1 MSIFKGKSKKNL
13 SPEQVVTQKNK
24 AVAQQWMPV
33 MDINNEL
40 LHLKNG
46 SIVGF
51 IKVQPLNMDLL
62 SKKEQRRKIKSLTE
76 VYNGITRGQQTL
88 TIARPVD
95 LDGYIYRLQ
104 EKKANEETPV
114 KRKIIE
120 QDIKRAIMMSSGGEA
135 VERQF
140 YIIISSRNNKD
151 DMDQDQL
158 RRTCNEI
165 AQELKGAS
173 LSGQVCDDQMI
184 RDLQFLF
191 GNSAQSS
198 VERAPIDNGPF
209 IQAFYNGN
217 DTVNDQ
223 ENEGA

>member
-1 MSIFKGKSKKNL
+1 
-13 SPEQVVTQKNK
+13 
-24 AVAQQWMPV
+24 
-33 MDINNEL
+33 
-40 LHLKNG
+40 
-46 SIVGF
+46 
-51 IKVQPLNMDLL
+51 
-62 SKKEQRRKIKSLTE
+62 
-76 VYNGITRGQQTL
+76 
-88 TIARPVD
+88 
-95 LDGYIYRLQ
+95 
-104 EKKANEETPV
+104 
-114 KRKIIE
+114 
-120 QDIKRAIMMSSGGEA
+120 MMSSGGEA

-191 GNSAQSS
+191 GNSSQSS

-209 IQAFYNGN
+209 IQAFL
-217 DTVNDQ
+217 
-223 ENEGA
+223 

>member
-1 MSIFKGKSKKNL
+1 
-13 SPEQVVTQKNK
+13 
-24 AVAQQWMPV
+24 
-33 MDINNEL
+33 
-40 LHLKNG
+40 
-46 SIVGF
+46 
-51 IKVQPLNMDLL
+51 
-62 SKKEQRRKIKSLTE
+62 
-76 VYNGITRGQQTL
+76 
-88 TIARPVD
+88 
-95 LDGYIYRLQ
+95 
-104 EKKANEETPV
+104 
-114 KRKIIE
+114 
-120 QDIKRAIMMSSGGEA
+120 MSSGGEA

-217 DTVNDQ
+217 DTVNDE